1 MFRAYVSI
9 SIRTKNATLPQSC
22 AFIYEPIERVS
33 KLYDVRLFNVIFLA
47 EDEIK
52 KYLGEFYV
60 APSARRAPAARKIA
74 PGAPKVA
81 PGLPAKHIIGR

>member
-1 MFRAYVSI
+1 MFRAYANI
-9 SIRTKNATLPQSC
+9 SIRIKNATLPPSC
-22 AFIYEPIERVS
+22 AFICELIERVRE
-33 KLYDVRLFNVIFLA
+33 LYRSYFLTITSA

-60 APSARRAPAARKIA
+60 APSARRPP
-74 PGAPKVA
+74 PGRKVA